1 MAKKMKI
8 RNELIFFGVVVIFI
22 SLSFNLL
29 SLAYAEPQITFNTKD
44 TSYGHDLII
53 RGNGFAP
60 NSEYLIK
67 LIMPNGLEIHLKQG
81 LTNGDDFGVIQPIEF
96 GAVVGNYTVIIE
108 TESEKATNFF
118 TITREPYSIQ
128 QTITVE
134 EKEFVVDYTP
144 YVGNVGE
151 DLEKTLQVQ
160 KDRILLNQQVKQIQA
175 EEDARLEKFRAEQAR
190 LVEKLNQAEQIYAQH
205 VKEAIQ
211 AREIGQLDANY
222 VEQFKQFRLDYANQL
237 EQINAEVDE
246 LVNAEQARLS
256 KQFEQTQS
264 KEFEEIIDTPIKE
277 IPSWVK
283 EVFKMWTNGQITDTD
298 LINGIQ
304 YLIKIRVIVV

>member
-1 MAKKMKI
+1 MGITKYNKVVYMSEKKKMRK
-8 RNELIFFGVVVIFI
+8 EWIFFGVVLIF

-29 SLAYAEPQITFNTKD
+29 SSAYAEPQITFNTKN

-53 RGNGFAP
+53 RAYGFTP

-118 TITREPYSIQ
+118 TITREPYSTQ

-134 EKEFVVDYTP
+134 EKEFVTNYTP
-144 YVGNVGE
+144 YVGNVGSNLE
-151 DLEKTLQVQ
+151 ETLEQQKERIINESGNVTTASTNEILEKPV
-160 KDRILLNQQVKQIQA
+160 
-175 EEDARLEKFRAEQAR
+175 
-190 LVEKLNQAEQIYAQH
+190 
-205 VKEAIQ
+205 
-211 AREIGQLDANY
+211 
-222 VEQFKQFRLDYANQL
+222 
-237 EQINAEVDE
+237 
-246 LVNAEQARLS
+246 
-256 KQFEQTQS
+256 
-264 KEFEEIIDTPIKE
+264 KE

-283 EVFKMWTNGQITDTD
+283 EVFKMWANGQITDTD

-304 YLIKIRVIVV
+304 YLIKIEVIVV